1 MSKRKTLQNVIDRLP
16 KGQESELAI
25 SEIITSQYQPRRYF
39 DPKKQKQLEAS
50 IREHG
55 ILEPLIVRPVLGKFE
70 LIAGER
76 RLRAATA
83 IGLTTVPV
91 VIRELDDGQ
100 AMTFALVENL
110 VREDLNP
117 VEETEGIIALLAIE
131 LNTTPE
137 EIPSTLYRIR
147 NKKSSDQVSHN
158 VVTKI
163 ESIFNALGI
172 TWKSFVT
179 HRLPILKL
187 PLDILDVLRSG
198 QLAYTKASAIAK
210 VKDETV
216 RQQLLTEAVEKNLS
230 LTQIKER
237 IKELQSV
244 PQQPD
249 TPQTQL
255 NTLTKRINKSKL
267 WEKSPKKWK
276 RVATWLE
283 KIEAIL
289 EEE

>member
-1 MSKRKTLQNVIDRLP
+1 M
-16 KGQESELAI
+16 AI
-25 SEIITSQYQPRRYF
+25 AEIVTSQYQPRRYF
-39 DPKKQKQLEAS
+39 DPQKQNQLEAS

-76 RLRAATA
+76 RLRAAIA

-147 NKKSSDQVSHN
+147 NRESSDSVSHN

-163 ESIFNALGI
+163 ESIFNALGM
-172 TWKSFVT
+172 TWKSFLT

-187 PLDILDVLRSG
+187 PQDILDVLRLG
-198 QLAYTKASAIAK
+198 QIEYTKAKAIAK
-210 VKDETV
+210 LKDETV
-216 RQQLLTEAVEKNLS
+216 RQQLLTEAVENNMT

-237 IKELQSV
+237 IKELHSV

-249 TPQTQL
+249 TPQRQIQG
-255 NTLTKRINKSKL
+255 LTKRITKSKL

-276 RVATWLE
+276 RVQTLLQ
-283 KIEAIL
+283 KMEAIL